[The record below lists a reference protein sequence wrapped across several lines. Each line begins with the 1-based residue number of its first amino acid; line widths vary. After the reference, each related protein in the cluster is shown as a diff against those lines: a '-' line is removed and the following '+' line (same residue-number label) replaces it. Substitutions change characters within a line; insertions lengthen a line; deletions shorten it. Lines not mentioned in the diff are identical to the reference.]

1 MKTVRNFCLKAER
14 MLRCVLLVGG
24 MLFAVVGIYADDIS
38 ADQALKIAGQFAD
51 SPSTR
56 NLSQH
61 RVSALKANPTLAHA
75 VRSKVAE
82 KDNVYVVNLGSDQ
95 GFVIVSGETGAEDD
109 ILGYCDH
116 GSFSYDECPVQL
128 KDLLAVYA
136 AGVDSLRLNP
146 ALAAPQTAV
155 KQWPDYIGSII
166 VGPLLTTTWN
176 QRGPYNNN
184 CPEGCPTGC
193 YPTALA
199 QVMNYWKWPKQT
211 IGEVDGKDFSGRT
224 YDWDNML
231 DNYGLRSSQNGGFGP
246 YTEYNNV
253 QAAAVA
259 RLMADIGKAFHTA
272 YAPGGSPTYFLSDPL
287 VENFSYE
294 PGIERRYAMTADMLL
309 EVMKAELNENRPIL
323 YCGSPDYEETSIPH
337 ALVCDGYTNK
347 DYFHFNYGWGGY
359 CDGFYKN
366 AIIPSFSCRAHIFT
380 GVRPY
385 DAEYKIIDNV
395 KYGLLKNGTAEII
408 KYMRQYESGITLEIP
423 AVVTGDDNKEYKV
436 TRIRQH
442 AFMTNCNFDKVVIGE
457 NVEVIE
463 PFAFIQSTINE
474 LVLSDKI
481 EVVPDEAFQLTGVYT
496 LTIGANIKR
505 IGKRAF
511 RMCKLRSVTCKSP
524 AFEAD
529 DEAFFSCGEV
539 DCGEWLGH
547 ITKLG
552 REAFAMGIFKQ
563 KPVFTQLEEIGP
575 EAFVSCTF
583 PGSEFL
589 LPPNLKKI
597 SPDAFHMGMFFGFEP
612 NEANPCFDALRSG
625 LLFNNNQTSLVLAPL
640 ANWDVEAWTFPET
653 LTKMEPGCVMSRR
666 KSGSYFGFEI
676 PGTVVEMEGAFS
688 NCETLGKLK
697 CFAVIPPIVTDET
710 FNDKIFENTPNIT
723 LYVPEGTE
731 ELYRNAP
738 GWRRFPNIVG
748 NLEYTPASAQERQYY
763 MTVNSS
769 IDAER
774 VNIPLSEVN
783 RMEISD
789 DGQQVIIKRNGKDD
803 VVAPV
808 SAVDS
813 ITWLPGFVFE
823 NAEVFDLNEENL
835 TARGQKCTATFDV
848 TAIDEDVQLC
858 IRNSVLTPK
867 VLENTMRGYAV
878 DLSLSN
884 DEHELSG
891 TVRLMLPVTLSAG
904 EKVHA
909 AYFNE
914 EAGKWEPVYFK
925 YDEEQQAVVITTDHL
940 SIYGIF
946 TTSDELDHT
955 MQAVYELAYESFP
968 ELREFSKAVDY
979 LLELVSS
986 DDPKIVE
993 RREFWGEVS
1002 NMQTLGL
1009 DLVYNAISGVGN
1021 PLGFSPEKINKAV
1034 EAMGY
1039 LGTAVSI
1046 LNVVGADI
1054 KGDDLGV
1061 ASGTLSTI
1069 LGFASG
1075 QMANAIGTPI
1085 MSASMA
1091 CVAFISIA
1099 LNKFGTKV
1107 QERKHDLYN
1116 EAYHYFYS
1124 KQYKPRC
1131 YRSTKDWYNYLY
1143 PAFAEGKMNESRL
1156 KAFIEQSVRVY
1167 CDHFWS
1173 DEYKSDFDF
1182 CCAEKDVK
1190 GIGTYLYPEEAMR
1203 KQISD
1208 EYFAELMNGELVSVT
1223 AAIKNNIAVQANKR
1237 AVSAANAVAEELNTK
1252 IGIRIVDS
1260 EWKEGETSKYAG
1272 LKIGFS
1278 EVPDVVKDKEKWT
1291 KTLNDKGRA
1300 GIGYFTE
1307 FSLMQNGMK
1316 PQLTLY
1322 NENDVEQKTY
1332 SISIP
1337 DGTGIVYV
1345 NIDLATDGVEI
1356 EAPKLKDLEM
1366 TYDPNKIE
1374 TPWSMSGTLYHEDME
1389 GNLIVEPYTAEGGV
1403 GVSIA
1408 FDGNFYK
1415 NVRFQYE
1422 IEKFFK
1428 RHDFITVDKSGNIN
1442 IGGDIVGKM
1451 NGNEGTG
1458 SFTINAIYPFVEK
1471 TVEESAMRFSSGDKY
1486 DMAEKMLSLLNGT
1499 LQHKINCNFTV
1510 TRQTEGTYAVSYT
1523 GEGTYKLTAEVFDNV
1538 DGWKWY
1544 DNTDAEILFDNA
1556 KISPEGIT
1564 TKVIT
1569 SDGNVTLKYNT
1580 TLKE

>member
-14 MLRCVLLVGG
+14 MLRFVLLVGG

-75 VRSKVAE
+75 MHSRVAAE
-82 KDNVYVVNLGSDQ
+82 KENVYVVNLGNDQ
-95 GFVIVSGETGAEDD
+95 GFVLVSGETGVEDEV
-109 ILGYCDH
+109 LGYCDH
-116 GSFSYDECPVQL
+116 GSFDYNNCPVQL
-128 KDLLAVYA
+128 QDLLTYYSSAI
-136 AGVDSLRLNP
+136 DSLRQNP

-155 KQWPDYIGSII
+155 KQWPDYIGSVI

-176 QRGPYNNN
+176 QWGPYNND

-193 YPTALA
+193 VPTAVA
-199 QVMNYWKWPKQT
+199 QIMRYWKWPKVSQGKLRNSMT
-211 IGEVDGKDFSGRT
+211 LEFDGEDFSGHV

-231 DNYGLRSSQNGGFGP
+231 GSYDNG
-246 YTEYNNV
+246 YNAT
-253 QAAAVA
+253 QAATVA
-259 RLMADIGKAFHTA
+259 QLMADVGKALGTM
-272 YAPGGSPTYFLSDPL
+272 YSPTGSGTATDFLPL
-287 VENFSYE
+287 SRNFGYDE
-294 PGIERRYAMTADMLL
+294 EIEVYADNLPEM
-309 EVMKAELNENRPIL
+309 MKAELNQNRPML
-323 YCGSPDYEETSIPH
+323 YSAMPVGANGPGHE
-337 ALVCDGYTNK
+337 LVVDGYTSNN
-347 DYFHFNYGWGGY
+347 YFHFNYGWGGY
-359 CDGFYKN
+359 YDGFYKDGI
-366 AIIPSFSCRAHIFT
+366 ARVYSSGPSIITNIHPSNSRYETI
-380 GVRPY
+380 G
-385 DAEYKIIDNV
+385 DMEYYLRED
-395 KYGLLKNGTAEII
+395 GTAEIVNYI
-408 KYMRQYESGITLEIP
+408 KGDMNVENGELVIP
-423 AVVTGDDNKEYKV
+423 SVVTSSDNKEYKL
-436 TRIRQH
+436 TRIRRL
-442 AFMTNCNFDKVVIGE
+442 AFYNKGNFSKLTLGD
-457 NVEVIE
+457 NIE
-463 PFAFIQSTINE
+463 AIDYTAFIYSYIEE
-474 LVLSDKI
+474 LILSDKI
-481 EVVPDEAFQLTGVYT
+481 EIVPDEAFQNTGIKK
-496 LTIGANIKR
+496 LTIGANVKR
-505 IGKRAF
+505 VGKKAF
-511 RMCKLRSVTCKSP
+511 AMCPLTKVTCKSP
-524 AFEAD
+524 AFVAD
-529 DEAFFSCGEV
+529 DNAFRTPNNIDSG
-539 DCGEWLGH
+539 DWLGC

-552 REAFAMGIFKQ
+552 KGALSMAKFDKTPNFAK
-563 KPVFTQLEEIGP
+563 LEEIGS
-575 EAFVSCTF
+575 EAFRGCSFVEE
-583 PGSEFL
+583 EFIV
-589 LPPNLKKI
+589 PPTLKSI
-597 SPDAFHMGMFFGFEP
+597 SPDAFKGCMMSFFKVENNP
-612 NEANPCFDALRSG
+612 NFLCSPYYQEFLCNSNG
-625 LLFNNNQTSLVLAPL
+625 TSLIMTVTYRRFHLPL
-640 ANWDVEAWTFPET
+640 PET
-653 LTKMEPGCVMSRR
+653 LVKLEPRSIRCNI
-666 KSGSYFGFEI
+666 EI
-676 PGTVVEMEGAFS
+676 PNTIIEMEGAFEDCPKPGS
-688 NCETLGKLK
+688 ISCHS
-697 CFAVIPPIVTDET
+697 VVPPIANDTT
-710 FNDKIFENTPNIT
+710 FNESFFPDDPYSQTM
-723 LYVPEGTE
+723 LYVPIGTE
-731 ELYRNAP
+731 DLYRNAP
-738 GWRRFPNIVG
+738 GWRRFERIFPE
-748 NLEYTPASAQERQYY
+748 LEYNPVAEQARQYY

-769 IDAER
+769 TDAER

-1061 ASGTLSTI
+1061 ASGTLNTI

-1075 QMANAIGTPI
+1075 QLASSVGTPI

-1356 EAPKLKDLEM
+1356 EAPKLKNLEL
-1366 TYDPNKIE
+1366 TYAPDYID
-1374 TPWSMSGTLYHEDME
+1374 TPWSMSGTFNHEDSQ
-1389 GNLIVEPYTAEGGV
+1389 GNLISEPYSVEDAV
-1403 GVSIA
+1403 GVSIS
-1408 FDGNFYK
+1408 FNDNFYK

-1458 SFTINAIYPFVEK
+1458 SFSINVIYPFVEK

-1544 DNTDAEILFDNA
+1544 DNTDTEILFDNA